1 MDTACASSLYAVDMA
16 MKMMEAGRA
25 QAMVILGKYTSMA
38 PGKLYKYYYR
48 GWSLYFITNSFCFKI
63 AFAILGKGL

>member
-1 MDTACASSLYAVDMA
+1 